1 MKAWQKQNGVLA
13 LAEVPGP
20 NPAADQLVAEV
31 RAISLNRGEVRSVAR
46 AAEGAIPGWDV
57 AGTVLEP
64 AQLGASPSRGTRVV
78 AMLDGGGWA
87 ERVAIPVARVA
98 VIPDGVGFDVAA
110 TLPIAGLTAV
120 RALELGAP
128 LRGSRVLVTG
138 ASGGV
143 GQFVVQLAALEGAN
157 VTAVSSRAA
166 QHEALRAL
174 GARDVVA
181 RIDDA
186 KGPFD
191 LILESVG
198 GPSLTKAIELVG
210 SEGVVAVFGNSSE
223 QDSTLNARTLFNKG
237 AATIY
242 GLLVFEEYD
251 SGRLGARDLERL
263 MTLVRDGKLRS
274 PISLRRPWT
283 ELPATMRELEKREYP
298 GKAVLEVSDRD
309 WTGVRSLKRAP

>member
-1 MKAWQKQNGVLA
+1 MKAWQKQNGVMV
-13 LAEVPGP
+13 LAEVPEP
-20 NPAADQLVAEV
+20 KPAADQIVVAV
-31 RAISLNRGEVRSVAR
+31 RAISLNRGEVRGIAR
-46 AAEGAIPGWDV
+46 AAEGAVPGWDV

-78 AMLDGGGWA
+78 AMLDDGGWA

-98 VIPDGVGFDVAA
+98 VIPEGVGFDVAA
-110 TLPIAGLTAV
+110 TLPIAGLTAL
-120 RALELGAP
+120 RALELVAP
-128 LRGSRVLVTG
+128 LRSSRVLVTG

-143 GQFVVQLAALEGAN
+143 GQFAVQLAALEGAA
-157 VTAVSSRAA
+157 VTAISSRAA
-166 QHEALRAL
+166 QHETLRSL
-174 GARDVVA
+174 GARDVFI

-198 GPSLTKAIELVG
+198 GASLTNAIELID

-223 QDSTLNARTLFNKG
+223 QDATLNARTLFNKG

-251 SGRLGARDLERL
+251 SGRIGAHDLERL
-263 MTLVRDGKLRS
+263 MTLVRDGKLHS

-298 GKAVLEVSDRD
+298 GKAVLEV
-309 WTGVRSLKRAP
+309 G